1 MKKILATMSVVTLF
15 SGLSLVATAQDKSK
29 DKPTGSYESK
39 STNTTTTDSGTTK
52 TTSDTMYGKVEE
64 YQPGKSIKITTP
76 GKTEGTKTFDLN
88 VKDATYHVASN
99 LKVGDWVSVTEKTDN
114 HGRKITTISHSKH
127 AARAQ

>member
-1 MKKILATMSVVTLF
+1 MNRFLTTISVVTLF

-52 TTSDTMYGKVEE
+52 TTTDKIYGKVEE
-64 YQPGKSIKITTP
+64 YQPGKTLKISTP
-76 GKTEGTKTFDLN
+76 GKTEGTKSYDLS
-88 VKDATYHVASN
+88 VKDATFHTASN
-99 LKVGDWVSVTEKTDN
+99 LKVGDWVAVTEKTDN
-114 HGRKITTISHSKH
+114 HGHKVTTISHSKH